1 MSTDSDA
8 SSVSRRQFL
17 AVASGAAAAGSIS
30 VGKVLASPPP
40 PTAPFNYT
48 VTIDVSTTPISYT
61 VVDSSGAVHNAY
73 RLRVKSNDKVSWKM
87 KSGGAQHGTV
97 LFIRDTPLVDA
108 NNNNNPLFAV
118 DTSNPVVG
126 LVDQGASGI
135 YEYYV
140 AVFDPTTNKTY
151 TDDPKIIVGS
161 GDIVVAAEL
170 EPILNTVL
178 GEVKEL
184 KPSSSDQRR
193 RVESIEDN
201 LERIIKKLN

>member
-17 AVASGAAAAGSIS
+17 AVASGAAASSIS
-30 VGKVLASPPP
+30 VGKALATPPP
-40 PTAPFNYT
+40 PTPPVSYT

-118 DTSNPVVG
+118 DTLNAVVG

-161 GDIVVAAEL
+161 GNIVVAAEI
-170 EPILNTVL
+170 EPVLNTVL

-201 LERIIKKLN
+201 LEKLIKQLN

>member
-1 MSTDSDA
+1 MSTDSDT

-40 PTAPFNYT
+40 TPPFSYT
-48 VTIDVSTTPISYT
+48 VTIDASTTPISYT

-118 DTSNPVVG
+118 DTSNAVVG

-161 GDIVVAAEL
+161 GNIVVAAEL

-201 LERIIKKLN
+201 LEKLIKQLN

>member
-17 AVASGAAAAGSIS
+17 AVASGAAASSIS
-30 VGKVLASPPP
+30 VGKALASPPP
-40 PTAPFNYT
+40 PTPPVSYT

-118 DTSNPVVG
+118 DTLNAVVG

-161 GDIVVAAEL
+161 GNIVVAAEI
-170 EPILNTVL
+170 EPVLNTVL

-201 LERIIKKLN
+201 LEKLIKQLN